1 MAARAGSGSA
11 RVGPGMGPGLSCS
24 QNPQKTPAGPGGS
37 GWSGSVTLS
46 FVAAG
51 PRITHDTRVTRDA
64 RVRGYRE
71 CRGKTRTYPD
81 HPDPWRFSAAFA
93 RARPGPNPDPHLD
106 PPGPGTLGARAPP
119 RCRDRRLLSIRIRRT
134 PIVKNDTITTYLHG
148 EIIET
153 RKPEWVLRAQTV
165 CNGGEIP
172 WHAALTKVLNFLPR
186 IDSIGTDDLDDGIQ
200 ILTWAIP
207 DDGGHY
213 VEFCTRHHIFE
224 AVWVPEK
231 AEWLPFRTKHILP
244 FLRAHAAIAT
254 AHSLERLVQ
263 HFCPAPTHQSSDHG
277 TPRPDHPPLPASL
290 LRAARA
296 ARGA

>member
-1 MAARAGSGSA
+1 MAPLDGSGFA
-11 RVGPGMGPGLSCS
+11 LVGPGMGPGLPCS
-24 QNPQKTPAGPGGS
+24 RNPQKAKAGPGGS
-37 GWSGSVTLS
+37 GWSGSVALS

-51 PRITHDTRVTRDA
+51 PRITHDTRITRDA

-81 HPDPWRFSAAFA
+81 HPDPWRFSAGFA

-119 RCRDRRLLSIRIRRT
+119 CCCDRRLLSIRIRRT

-148 EIIET
+148 EIIEAQ
-153 RKPEWVLRAQTV
+153 KPEWIGRAKTV

-186 IDSIGTDDLDDGIQ
+186 IDSIGADDRDGIQ
-200 ILTWAIP
+200 ILTWVTP
-207 DDGGHY
+207 EGGGHY
-213 VEFCTRHHIFE
+213 VEFCTPHHIFE

-254 AHSLERLVQ
+254 ARSLERLAQ
-263 HFCPAPTHQSSDHG
+263 HFCSAPAHQSSDQV
-277 TPRPDHPPLPASL
+277 TRRPDHPPLPASL

-296 ARGA
+296 AHGA